1 MSDPRQ
7 WHDLVPRVLSGV
19 AIGVAGLVALWLG
32 GWVFTIVACIVCG
45 LMAWENARMF
55 AAPAPMQDGALAGV
69 ALLLTALLPGLFAL
83 PILAAS
89 AVVTAM
95 RAGRDKP
102 LCFGVHIWILLACLA
117 LVVLRGQAGLAAIL
131 WLVAV
136 VVATDVAGYFAGR
149 SLGGPKFWPAV
160 SPKKT
165 WSGTIGGW
173 VAAAIVGAIF
183 AGPTGLGLS
192 IVPISVFVSFAS
204 QMGDIAQS
212 AVKRRTGVKDS
223 SNLIPG
229 HGGVFDR
236 FDGLLGAAAIAIL
249 LWTLNVI
256 SQAA

>member
-1 MSDPRQ
+1 MSDARQ

-32 GWVFTIVACIVCG
+32 GWVFTIVACTVCG
-45 LMAWENARMF
+45 LMAWENARML
-55 AAPAPMQDGALAGV
+55 AAPAPMQDGALAGG
-69 ALLLTALLPGLFAL
+69 ALLLAALLPGIFAL

-89 AVVTAM
+89 AVVTAA

-102 LCFGVHIWILLACLA
+102 LCFCVHIWILLACLA
-117 LVVLRGQAGLAAIL
+117 LVVLRGQAGLASIL

-136 VVATDVAGYFAGR
+136 VVATDVAGYFFGR
-149 SLGGPKFWPAV
+149 SLGGPKFWPAI

-173 VAAAIVGAIF
+173 LVAAIAGAAF
-183 AGPTGLGLS
+183 AGPTGAGFALVL
-192 IVPISVFVSFAS
+192 ISVLVSFAS

-212 AVKRRTGVKDS
+212 AVKRRAGVKDS

-236 FDGLLGAAAIAIL
+236 FDGLLGGAAIAML
-249 LWTLNVI
+249 LWALNVI
-256 SQAA
+256 SHTA